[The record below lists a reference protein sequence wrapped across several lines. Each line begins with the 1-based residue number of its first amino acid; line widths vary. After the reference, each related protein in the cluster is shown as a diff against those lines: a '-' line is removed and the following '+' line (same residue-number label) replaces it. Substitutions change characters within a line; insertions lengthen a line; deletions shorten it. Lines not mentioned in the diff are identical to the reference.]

1 LKRLKHRWI
10 TILKNLDIKGGVFV
24 NDKMNNTE
32 KQALVD
38 WNSVSLGKL
47 TLSSDYGTS
56 KKTNDNTGIP
66 VLRMGNMKD
75 GKIVLDNLV
84 FLELENSEFQRL
96 KLYPGD
102 ILINRTNSA
111 DLVGK
116 VSIFD
121 LDGDY
126 VCASYI
132 VRFKINQEIINPY
145 YLNYYMNMSD
155 SQNRI
160 KTIATQAIQQAN
172 INPTTLKKSF
182 IVKFPK
188 SKHEQDKIVN
198 IISTWDKAIELKEK
212 LIEEKKKQKTGLMQ
226 KLLTGK
232 VRLSGFDK
240 EWVNVKLKK
249 ILKQRNEK
257 SEIKEGLELYS
268 LTIEDGVTPK
278 SDRYN
283 REFLVKSGNKKY
295 KITKC
300 NDIVYNPANLR
311 FGAIAVNRIEQSVLL
326 SPIYEVLYIKDEKK
340 YDIDFVGQLLTW
352 DRNIKYFSTMAEGT
366 LVERMAVKIDAFLD
380 VAFKFPPSLEEQKA
394 IASILSLADKE
405 ICILKKEMISLKKQ
419 KKGLMQLLLT
429 GIVRVN
435 TQES

>member
-1 LKRLKHRWI
+1 MILRGDTPKGFIKDDFWI
-10 TILKNLDIKGGVFV
+10 IPSDWEKTKMKDILEERKEYTTDQDTYPLFSLTIEKGVVEKTDRYERQYLVTKDGDNYKVVYENDFV
-24 NDKMNNTE
+24 YNPMNIRFGAV
-32 KQALVD
+32 ALHKLRYPV
-38 WNSVSLGKL
+38 SVSA
-47 TLSSDYGTS
+47 YY
-56 KKTNDNTGIP
+56 NTFYIKNGYNPRFIEYFLQSFRMLHFYNKYAEGSLIEKRRLHYS
-66 VLRMGNMKD
+66 VL
-75 GKIVLDNLV
+75 
-84 FLELENSEFQRL
+84 LEYSFSF
-96 KLYPGD
+96 PP
-102 ILINRTNSA
+102 
-111 DLVGK
+111 
-116 VSIFD
+116 IF
-121 LDGDY
+121 
-126 VCASYI
+126 
-132 VRFKINQEIINPY
+132 E
-145 YLNYYMNMSD
+145 
-155 SQNRI
+155 QNRI
-160 KTIATQAIQQAN
+160 IEI
-172 INPTTLKKSF
+172 L
-182 IVKFPK
+182 
-188 SKHEQDKIVN
+188 
-198 IISTWDKAIELKEK
+198 STWDKAIELKEK
-212 LIEEKKKQKTGLMQ
+212 LIDEKKKQKTGLMQ

-278 SDRYN
+278 TDRYN

-311 FGAIAVNRIEQSVLL
+311 FGAIAVNRIGQSVLL

-352 DRNIKYFSTMAEGT
+352 NRNIKYFSTMAEGT

-405 ICILKKEMISLKKQ
+405 ICILKKEVISLKKQ

>member
-1 LKRLKHRWI
+1 MNLTIKERIDIIKTGSIPDGYKRCKTGTIPKDWDEKRIVEICNVNKQSLNGSTPKDYLFNYYDLSSIDNGKIMHPPNQIRFEEAPSRARRIFKKNDILMSTVRPYLKGFAYIDFDCRDCI
-10 TILKNLDIKGGVFV
+10 ASTGFAILESK
-24 NDKMNNTE
+24 NDKDAMLIYHNLFSYAID
-32 KQALVD
+32 KQINSLLVGS
-38 WNSVSLGKL
+38 NYPAIN
-47 TLSSDYGTS
+47 SSDVENL
-56 KKTNDNTGIP
+56 KIP
-66 VLRMGNMKD
+66 YAHNACER
-75 GKIVLDNLV
+75 
-84 FLELENSEFQRL
+84 
-96 KLYPGD
+96 
-102 ILINRTNSA
+102 
-111 DLVGK
+111 
-116 VSIFD
+116 
-121 LDGDY
+121 
-126 VCASYI
+126 
-132 VRFKINQEIINPY
+132 EIIG
-145 YLNYYMNMSD
+145 
-155 SQNRI
+155 
-160 KTIATQAIQQAN
+160 N
-172 INPTTLKKSF
+172 ILTTC
-182 IVKFPK
+182 
-188 SKHEQDKIVN
+188 
-198 IISTWDKAIELKEK
+198 DKAIKLKER

-278 SDRYN
+278 TDRYN

-311 FGAIAVNRIEQSVLL
+311 FGAIAVNRIGQSVLL

-352 DRNIKYFSTMAEGT
+352 NRNIKYFSTMAEGT

-405 ICILKKEMISLKKQ
+405 ICILKKEVISLKKQ

>member
-1 LKRLKHRWI
+1 MILLEKHIKQRIYSIRKKESTDGYKYSKLGVIPIDWTIKEIKDIATINPQKTLLQNEKMVSFLGMAGVSENAKVIELETKPYGEVSKGFTSFIDNDILVAKI
-10 TILKNLDIKGGVFV
+10 TPCFENGKGALVKNLINGVGFGSTEFHVIRCEKPEDIKFVFYHTTSHRFR
-24 NDKMNNTE
+24 KTGE
-32 KQALVD
+32 K
-38 WNSVSLGKL
+38 NM
-47 TLSSDYGTS
+47 TGTAGQKRVPADFIENYLIQYPS
-56 KKTNDNTGIP
+56 NADERAKIAE
-66 VLRMGNMKD
+66 VL
-75 GKIVLDNLV
+75 
-84 FLELENSEFQRL
+84 
-96 KLYPGD
+96 
-102 ILINRTNSA
+102 
-111 DLVGK
+111 
-116 VSIFD
+116 
-121 LDGDY
+121 
-126 VCASYI
+126 
-132 VRFKINQEIINPY
+132 
-145 YLNYYMNMSD
+145 
-155 SQNRI
+155 
-160 KTIATQAIQQAN
+160 
-172 INPTTLKKSF
+172 
-182 IVKFPK
+182 
-188 SKHEQDKIVN
+188 
-198 IISTWDKAIELKEK
+198 STWDKAIELKEK

-278 SDRYN
+278 TDRYN

-311 FGAIAVNRIEQSVLL
+311 FGAIAVNRIGQSVLL

-352 DRNIKYFSTMAEGT
+352 NRNIKYFSTMAEGT

-405 ICILKKEMISLKKQ
+405 ICILKKEVISLKKQ